1 MLCGKLLNGGKKE
14 DEAGGS
20 AIDREEQINNH

>member
-20 AIDREEQINNH
+20 AIDREEQVNNH